1 MHQSIGKKN
10 KIIIYLIMLIFLT
23 SLNNKNFSSFIKN
36 IFKINQIN
44 IYGISDNLI
53 TQIENNLKYLIDTN
67 ILFVDKESI
76 SSAINSYNF
85 IDSFSVTRKYPS
97 ELNFNIEHTVFIAK
111 TIKNNTKYL
120 IGSNGK
126 LISPNAY
133 KENENL
139 PNAFGNFQLKELIN
153 FIKILNESNFDVST
167 ITDFYY
173 FDNKRWDIRINN
185 NINIKFPNSNLK
197 NKIQLAKQIL
207 NNNEIKKKIIDLRV
221 SNQVIIGNG

>member
-1 MHQSIGKKN
+1 MHQSIGKRN

-139 PNAFGNFQLKELIN
+139 PNAFGNFQLSRS
-153 FIKILNESNFDVST
+153 IL
-167 ITDFYY
+167 
-173 FDNKRWDIRINN
+173 
-185 NINIKFPNSNLK
+185 L
-197 NKIQLAKQIL
+197 
-207 NNNEIKKKIIDLRV
+207 
-221 SNQVIIGNG
+221 

>member
-1 MHQSIGKKN
+1 MHQSIGKRN

-126 LISPNAY
+126 L
-133 KENENL
+133 

>member
-1 MHQSIGKKN
+1 M
-10 KIIIYLIMLIFLT
+10 
-23 SLNNKNFSSFIKN
+23 
-36 IFKINQIN
+36 
-44 IYGISDNLI
+44 
-53 TQIENNLKYLIDTN
+53 
-67 ILFVDKESI
+67 
-76 SSAINSYNF
+76 
-85 IDSFSVTRKYPS
+85 
-97 ELNFNIEHTVFIAK
+97 
-111 TIKNNTKYL
+111 
-120 IGSNGK
+120 
-126 LISPNAY
+126 
-133 KENENL
+133 

>member
-1 MHQSIGKKN
+1 M
-10 KIIIYLIMLIFLT
+10 
-23 SLNNKNFSSFIKN
+23 
-36 IFKINQIN
+36 
-44 IYGISDNLI
+44 
-53 TQIENNLKYLIDTN
+53 IDTN

-197 NKIQLAKQIL
+197 NKIQLAKKIL